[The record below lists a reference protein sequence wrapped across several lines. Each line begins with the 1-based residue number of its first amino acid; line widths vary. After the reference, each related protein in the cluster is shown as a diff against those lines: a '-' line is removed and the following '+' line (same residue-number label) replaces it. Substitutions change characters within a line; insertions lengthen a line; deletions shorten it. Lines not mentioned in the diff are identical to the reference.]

1 VTPKSWLRLYPRA
14 WRERYGEEF
23 LDLVG
28 DRPLSAW
35 AVIDIVSG
43 AIDARLSSTARMS
56 RQNAGEGVVVIDSLK
71 RSCARRSFP
80 FTVRDGLIGAGVFVL
95 ATALFAGLGTVLRQ
109 QGRADLAQY
118 VHAMSLFASLTVSMP
133 FTFLKGQPW
142 RAQVAI
148 VGGTMAIL
156 VLIALA

>member
-1 VTPKSWLRLYPRA
+1 MTAKSWLRLYPRA

-23 LDLVG
+23 VALLDAN
-28 DRPLSAW
+28 PPTIWSA
-35 AVIDIVSG
+35 IDLVSG
-43 AIDARLSSTARMS
+43 ALDARLSFAS
-56 RQNAGEGVVVIDSLK
+56 RQSRHTADEGAIVINALK